1 MRLLMLSY
9 TLAPSKGKHSSWGR
23 VLKYQSLS
31 QYMEEA
37 LTYLGITLNYVV
49 GIHIINGRL

>member
-9 TLAPSKGKHSSWGR
+9 TLAPSKGRHSSWGR